1 MTNITREMKL
11 RYSHPPL
18 IFIRAVLLQIVL
30 FSFSTGVLAANERG
44 GLWQT
49 AVPMINNKTI
59 DNSFRSTSS
68 YSSRLG
74 NTNRSSV
81 RANYNYR
88 SSNLT
93 SYQSGIS
100 SYGSSELHRSSAAVM
115 KNTGANIG
123 NGGTS
128 YGHYSS
134 NTTFRDNAASFTNL
148 RKSTGVVVITDL
160 SSAKTLLASNSTR
173 KLSSLRRVYVSGV
186 STEDG
191 AGNYW
196 DEEEEAWLPIPG
208 GDGPNIGD
216 TKVEDGVEYVY
227 NGTEWVPNG
236 AEPEPIEG
244 MPIMMLVAMATAY
257 IFYKKRKTAV
267 TE

>member
-74 NTNRSSV
+74 NTNSRSSV

-88 SSNLT
+88 SSNST
-93 SYQSGIS
+93 SYRSGIS

-115 KNTGANIG
+115 KNTGANLG
-123 NGGTS
+123 NGGIS
-128 YGHYSS
+128 YRQYSS
-134 NTTFRDNAASFTNL
+134 NATFRDNSASLTNL
-148 RKSTGVVVITDL
+148 RK
-160 SSAKTLLASNSTR
+160 
-173 KLSSLRRVYVSGV
+173 
-186 STEDG
+186 
-191 AGNYW
+191 
-196 DEEEEAWLPIPG
+196 
-208 GDGPNIGD
+208 
-216 TKVEDGVEYVY
+216 
-227 NGTEWVPNG
+227 
-236 AEPEPIEG
+236 
-244 MPIMMLVAMATAY
+244 
-257 IFYKKRKTAV
+257 
-267 TE
+267 